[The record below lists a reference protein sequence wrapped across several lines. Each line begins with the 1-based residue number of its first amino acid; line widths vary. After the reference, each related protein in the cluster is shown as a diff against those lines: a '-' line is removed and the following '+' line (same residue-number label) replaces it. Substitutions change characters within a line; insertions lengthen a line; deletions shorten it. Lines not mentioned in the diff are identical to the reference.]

1 MASKLNVDEVIDA
14 LMAVKGKRPGTM
26 VNLEE
31 ETITQLC
38 MTARDVFMTQPILV
52 EVEAPIKICGDI
64 HGQVR

>member
-52 EVEAPIKICGDI
+52 EVEATIKICGDI